1 MTDMEFQHLAEQ
13 ALSAI
18 ERALE
23 ASGAEVDIDSKEG
36 GVLELEF
43 PDRSRIIINRHSA
56 AREIWVAAKGGGY
69 HFRWENGQWRD
80 TRDGAELFAALSGQ
94 ITAQSRSPVALS
106 ADARS

>member
-1 MTDMEFQHLAEQ
+1 MTDTEFEKLAEK

-23 ASGAEVDIDSKEG
+23 SIGADIDIDSKEG

-69 HFRWENGQWRD
+69 HFRWESGQWRG
-80 TRDGAELFAALSGQ
+80 TRDGAELFAALSRQ
-94 ITAQSRSPVALS
+94 ITAQGGSPVTLAE
-106 ADARS
+106 DARS